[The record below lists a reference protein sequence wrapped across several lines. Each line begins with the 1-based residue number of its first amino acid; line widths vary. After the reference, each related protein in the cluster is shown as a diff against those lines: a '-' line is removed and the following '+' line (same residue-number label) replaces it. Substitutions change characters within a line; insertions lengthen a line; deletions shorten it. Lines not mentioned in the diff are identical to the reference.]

1 MSTLLQLEK
10 DPKFLSA
17 TREET
22 HVPSCNST
30 GAPGT
35 LLPHERNPKLPA
47 STPEEAQLPRCNWRG
62 TTI

>member
-1 MSTLLQLEK
+1 MCTLLQLEK

-22 HVPSCNST
+22 RVPSCNLT

-35 LLPHERNPKLPA
+35 LLPLERNPQFPTA
-47 STPEEAQLPRCNWRG
+47 T
-62 TTI
+62 